1 MIKDTIEEFRT
12 TDMFKQIT
20 EEIKT
25 PYYENYFSN
34 NGQRFVA
41 WYLRNIHL
49 RDMIQTRDDITDGSD
64 DKQIDAIVIDD
75 DKNTIF
81 ILQGKFIQESSVD
94 AEPLRE
100 VLSSWIQLRDL
111 VRLQEVGNDKLKRK
125 LSDVARALEDDYE
138 IAFELITTGELTPSA
153 KNDLATFQQQ
163 LVELSEKDD
172 LICSISVIDSDEIK
186 RRYDLALE
194 HENPSINHSID
205 LSSGHFMY
213 ETVANTQVAIGL
225 LPLKE
230 CIKIPGIKDG
240 TLFQKN
246 VRQSLGLSNTVN
258 KGIRQTIYSDKHKD
272 FLFFHN
278 GITAICNHMD
288 KKDNQLKLHGLS
300 VVNGCQSLNTMFS
313 CSEKIKTLEDTYVL
327 FRFYEIPQR
336 DRADSIS
343 ISTNSQSA
351 VKPRDLRSNDKR
363 VLNIKKQFEQK
374 YSQGYFI
381 TKRGE
386 VPPADKDKTY
396 VVDFTDLGKFL
407 IAWHSQ
413 RPNISYSETK
423 IFDKYFEQLFKRE
436 YRPENA
442 QSLNFFFQEIM
453 KTWSKENP
461 LGLNESLL
469 AMKAYAP
476 YHLLYAVSMCFS
488 IYNNQVDRVP
498 SPIKC
503 HEKLVESG
511 MVDEIIKIAG
521 VSLNMALEAAQN
533 EPQVQNRV
541 FSPHNWIKAKSCL
554 AGINGA
560 IRNYFNMLQFLPGGQ
575 EIKKK
580 LDTTLKLKSEDF
592 ESRWAAD

>member
-1 MIKDTIEEFRT
+1 
-12 TDMFKQIT
+12 MFEQIN

-25 PYYENYFSN
+25 PYYQDNFPN
-34 NGQRFVA
+34 NGQRFIA
-41 WYLRNIHL
+41 WYLRNVHL
-49 RDMIQTRDDITDGSD
+49 RDMVETRDDITDGAD

-81 ILQGKFIQESSVD
+81 ILQGKFIGGTVVD

-111 VRLQEVGNDKLKRK
+111 VRLQEVGNNKLKRK

-138 IAFELITTGELTPSA
+138 IAFELITTGDLTAAA

-163 LVELSEKDD
+163 LADLSEKDD

-194 HENPSINHSID
+194 KENPSINHVID
-205 LSSGHFMY
+205 LSAGHFMY
-213 ETVANTQVAIGL
+213 ETLANTKVAIGA

-272 FLFFHN
+272 FFFFHN
-278 GITAICNHMD
+278 GITAICNRME

-300 VVNGCQSLNTMFS
+300 VVNGCQSLNTILS
-313 CSEKIKTLEDTYVL
+313 CSEKVKTLEDTYVL

-336 DRADSIS
+336 DRADRIS
-343 ISTNSQSA
+343 INTNSQSA

-374 YSQGYFI
+374 YPQGYFI

-386 VPPADKDKTY
+386 VPPADKDKSY
-396 VVDFTDLGKFL
+396 VLDLSDLGKFL

-436 YRPENA
+436 YKPENA
-442 QSLNFFFQEIM
+442 QALNFFYQEIL
-453 KTWSKENP
+453 KTWGKENP
-461 LGLNESLL
+461 LGLNETLL

-476 YHLLYAVSMCFS
+476 YHLIC
-488 IYNNQVDRVP
+488 
-498 SPIKC
+498 
-503 HEKLVESG
+503 
-511 MVDEIIKIAG
+511 
-521 VSLNMALEAAQN
+521 
-533 EPQVQNRV
+533 
-541 FSPHNWIKAKSCL
+541 
-554 AGINGA
+554 GINVL
-560 IRNYFNMLQFLPGGQ
+560 FN
-575 EIKKK
+575 IK
-580 LDTTLKLKSEDF
+580 
-592 ESRWAAD
+592 